1 MSNHD
6 SPSVNRVRTW
16 LSDAGSDAVIIELAR
31 TARSAEEAATSIGVE
46 LGSIVKS
53 LVFSIKNEP
62 VMVLISGARRCNTN
76 ILPIALGIE
85 GKAIQANPEE
95 VKRATGFAIGG
106 VAPIAHVQ
114 KLPVLIDEGLDRFKT
129 IFAAA
134 GHPYFVFETS
144 FKELAELTG
153 GIIRSD
159 ITMA

>member
-62 VMVLISGARRCNTN
+62 VMVLISGDRRCNTN
-76 ILPIALGIE
+76 ILPIALGI
-85 GKAIQANPEE
+85 QANPEE
-95 VKRATGFAIGG
+95 VNRATGFAIGG